1 MISWQIRFS
10 RSRQIWCSKYS
21 EIKNVT
27 DPSCFPG
34 FVTCG
39 CWARVQS
46 NIIHGDYKWIYM
58 WMSFD
63 NEITIFLCECQHQ
76 KSACKVC
83 PQFASPGCGCV
94 FACGLYASQFVVRS
108 PERRSSD
115 HPPAPTITAFEVPT
129 LLQALVKLGNSPHR
143 ESEGRRRRF
152 GSHTY
157 NTYNAGLVW

>member
-1 MISWQIRFS
+1 M
-10 RSRQIWCSKYS
+10 
-21 EIKNVT
+21 
-27 DPSCFPG
+27 P
-34 FVTCG
+34 
-39 CWARVQS
+39 A
-46 NIIHGDYKWIYM
+46 
-58 WMSFD
+58 
-63 NEITIFLCECQHQ
+63 
-76 KSACKVC
+76 SATCKVC
-83 PQFASPGCGCV
+83 PQFASPGCGSV

-157 NTYNAGLVW
+157 NIQPDSENIANMIHLKVDISVS